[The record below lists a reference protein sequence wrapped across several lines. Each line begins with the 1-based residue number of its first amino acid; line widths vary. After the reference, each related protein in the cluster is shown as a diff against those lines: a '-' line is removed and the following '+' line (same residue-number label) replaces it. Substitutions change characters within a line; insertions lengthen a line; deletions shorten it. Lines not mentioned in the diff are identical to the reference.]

1 MRILLVEDNLDL
13 TDSVVQHLRRT
24 GNAVDH
30 EADGLNALRFLEHER
45 YDLVLL
51 DIGLPRLDGLSLL
64 AELRR
69 RGDATPVLMLTERS
83 DIEDRISALDVG
95 ADDYI
100 GKPFDFRELAARC
113 RALTRRR
120 QAQAQTSS
128 LVRIGPMLMDNAAR
142 RLRFEDRTIDLPNR
156 EYSLLEILV
165 GRLGQVVSK
174 AEITN
179 RLFALS
185 EEAGSNTVELYVARL
200 RKKLPQQF
208 LRIVT
213 VRGTGYLAET
223 LRDCAQAQP
232 GGGAHE

>member
-13 TDSVVQHLRRT
+13 AHAVVQHLRRT

-30 EADGLNALRFLEHER
+30 EADGLSACRFLEHER
-45 YDLVLL
+45 YDLVVL
-51 DIGLPRLDGLSLL
+51 DIGLPRMDGLSLL

-100 GKPFDFRELAARC
+100 GKPFDFRELSARC

-120 QAQAQTSS
+120 QAQTSA
-128 LVRIGPMLMDNAAR
+128 LVRIGPMTMDNAAR
-142 RLRFEDRTIDLPNR
+142 RLHFHNRTIDLPNR

-174 AEITN
+174 NEITN

-200 RKKLPQQF
+200 RKKLPHDL

-223 LRDCAQAQP
+223 TH
-232 GGGAHE
+232 GSGMAHD

>member
-1 MRILLVEDNLDL
+1 
-13 TDSVVQHLRRT
+13 
-24 GNAVDH
+24 
-30 EADGLNALRFLEHER
+30 
-45 YDLVLL
+45 
-51 DIGLPRLDGLSLL
+51 
-64 AELRR
+64 
-69 RGDATPVLMLTERS
+69 
-83 DIEDRISALDVG
+83 
-95 ADDYI
+95 
-100 GKPFDFRELAARC
+100 
-113 RALTRRR
+113 
-120 QAQAQTSS
+120 
-128 LVRIGPMLMDNAAR
+128 GPMLMDNAAR

>member
-1 MRILLVEDNLDL
+1 MRIFLIEDNLDL
-13 TDSVVQHLRRT
+13 AQAVVQHLRRT

-30 EADGLNALRFLEHER
+30 ESDGLNACRFLEHER
-45 YDLVLL
+45 YDLILL
-51 DIGLPRLDGLSLL
+51 DIGLPRMDGLSLL

-100 GKPFDFRELAARC
+100 GKPFDFRELSARC

-120 QAQAQTSS
+120 QAHTSS
-128 LVRIGPMLMDNAAR
+128 LVRIGPLVMDNAAR
-142 RLRFEDRTIDLPNR
+142 RVKFEDRTIDLPNR

-174 AEITN
+174 SEITN

-185 EEAGSNTVELYVARL
+185 EEAGSNTVELYIARL

-213 VRGTGYLAET
+213 VRGSGYLAET
-223 LRDCAQAQP
+223 IRGESILAASAGVARD
-232 GGGAHE
+232 

>member
-13 TDSVVQHLRRT
+13 ADSVVQHLRRT

-30 EADGLNALRFLEHER
+30 QADGLSALRFLEHER

-51 DIGLPRLDGLSLL
+51 DIGLPAMDGLSLL

-120 QAQAQTSS
+120 QAQASS
-128 LVRIGPMLMDNAAR
+128 LVRIGPMTMDNAAR

-223 LRDCAQAQP
+223 LRECAQARP
-232 GGGAHE
+232 AGGAHE

>member
-13 TDSVVQHLRRT
+13 ADSVVQHLRRT

-30 EADGLNALRFLEHER
+30 QADGLSALRFLEHER

-51 DIGLPRLDGLSLL
+51 DIGLPAMDGLSLL

-120 QAQAQTSS
+120 QAQASS
-128 LVRIGPMLMDNAAR
+128 LVRIGPMTMDNAAR

-223 LRDCAQAQP
+223 LRECAQAQP
-232 GGGAHE
+232 AGGAHE